1 MTNKKIKEFYQ
12 TLVKEDRMAKII
24 DFVERRRLK
33 KKILTPYCAVCGR
46 EYNDFDHENYCV
58 LNNKTYAELF
68 EELDEVGLKE
78 YVEHYT
84 EFLNEIEEK
93 KESIVKVLEALNE
106 YSGGVN
112 RSIYRILSFISSLE
126 RYRKRE
132 DTEMDWWEVGSFLI
146 DNDIPHENN
155 FNDIC
160 VLVLGQEIVLC
171 QEDDELYI
179 RSATAGDYSPS
190 CPWNAPGMCISNFI

>member
-1 MTNKKIKEFYQ
+1 
-12 TLVKEDRMAKII
+12 
-24 DFVERRRLK
+24 
-33 KKILTPYCAVCGR
+33 
-46 EYNDFDHENYCV
+46 
-58 LNNKTYAELF
+58 
-68 EELDEVGLKE
+68 
-78 YVEHYT
+78 
-84 EFLNEIEEK
+84 
-93 KESIVKVLEALNE
+93 
-106 YSGGVN
+106 
-112 RSIYRILSFISSLE
+112 
-126 RYRKRE
+126 
-132 DTEMDWWEVGSFLI
+132 MDWWEVGSFLI